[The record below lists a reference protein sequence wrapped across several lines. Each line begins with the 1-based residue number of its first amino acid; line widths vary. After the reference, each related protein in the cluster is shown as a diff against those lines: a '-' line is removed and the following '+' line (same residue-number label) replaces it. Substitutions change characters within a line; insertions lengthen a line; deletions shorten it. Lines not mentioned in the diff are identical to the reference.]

1 MMDSLRKGASGLVV
15 KAFLAVLMASFVLWG
30 VADVFRGY
38 GARAVA
44 TVAGREIQ
52 PEQFQQAFEQD
63 YQRIQSQSGRSITR
77 EMARKFG
84 LEQQVLGRLVQE
96 AVLDAHAQDLKLS
109 LTDQAILDTIKQDPS
124 FQGANGEF
132 SKDMFANLLRANGLT
147 EHGFFASQRTAQVRG
162 QVATTTQIDKWAPN
176 PSVAALHRYRNETRT
191 LALVPVPVEK
201 APAIADPDEAKLKTH
216 HETFKAQ
223 YSAPEYRKLALLSLD
238 PASFKKLDAVTDDEA
253 KVAYEQRK
261 ASFGS
266 AEKRT
271 LQLLSFKDQAAAEK
285 GQKDL
290 KAGKDFLTLGKELG
304 LKESDINLGVQTKA
318 QMIDQ
323 VIAET
328 AFGLKKNE
336 VSKPFQGTFSTVIV
350 RANEITPAIEKTYDQ
365 VKAELREAIA
375 KDKAMQDA
383 QAVQD
388 KIENARSR
396 GASLKELAEKHGL
409 KLQEIPSISQEGYAP
424 DNKAVAD
431 ILGGIRVLTRAFT
444 TEVGVEAEG
453 VDLQDGFVT
462 WFEVQGI
469 TPSVL
474 RPLETVKEQVKQD
487 WLSVERRKALQELA
501 QKMTDRLNKGE
512 AIEAIAKE
520 LGQKV
525 AVTKPLKRDDKAD
538 GIAPAGVNLAFSLA
552 KGAAAHAD
560 SGQSGGDAGA
570 KGGRVLIKV
579 DTVTVP
585 AAPEKADADKLT
597 NEISQ
602 QLSEDLASQY
612 MASLQSRYGVKIN
625 QDALNRAAGRTAN

>member
-1 MMDSLRKGASGLVV
+1 MMDSLRKGASGLIV
-15 KAFLAVLMASFVLWG
+15 KAFLAVLVLSFVVWG

-63 YQRIQSQSGRSITR
+63 YQRIQAQSGRSITR
-77 EMARKFG
+77 EMARQFG
-84 LEQQVLGRLVQE
+84 LEQQVLGRLIQE
-96 AVLDAHAQDLKLS
+96 AVLDAHAQDLKLGLS
-109 LTDQAILDTIKQDPS
+109 DQAILDTIKQDPS

-132 SKDMFANLLRANGLT
+132 SKDIFANLLRANGLT
-147 EHGFFASQRTAQVRG
+147 EHGFFTSQRTAQIRG
-162 QVATTTQIDKWAPN
+162 QVATSTQIDKWAPN
-176 PSVAALHRYRNETRT
+176 PAVTALHRYRNETRT
-191 LALVPVPVEK
+191 LATVPVPIEK
-201 APAIADPDEAKLKTH
+201 APVVTDPDEAKLKAH
-216 HETFKAQ
+216 HEAFKAQ
-223 YSAPEYRKLALLSLD
+223 YSAPEYRKLVLLTLD
-238 PASFKKLDAVTDDEA
+238 PGAFKKVDAITEDEVKA
-253 KVAYEQRK
+253 AYEQRK

-266 AEKRT
+266 PEKRT

-290 KAGKDFLTLGKELG
+290 KAGKDFLAVGKELG

-350 RANEITPAIEKTYDQ
+350 RATEITPAVEKTYDQ
-365 VKAELREAIA
+365 VKGELRDSLA
-375 KDKAMQDA
+375 KDKAVQDA
-383 QAVQD
+383 QAIQD

-409 KLQEIPSISQEGYAP
+409 KLQEIAAIGQDGNDPEGKTVP
-424 DNKAVAD
+424 DIAGASK
-431 ILGGIRVLTRAFT
+431 VLPRAFA

-474 RPLETVKEQVKQD
+474 RPFETVKEQVKQD
-487 WLSVERRKALQELA
+487 WLAVERRKALQDMA
-501 QKMTDRLNKGE
+501 QKMADRLNKGE

-520 LGQKV
+520 IGQKV
-525 AVTKPLKRDDKAD
+525 AMTRPLKRDDKVD
-538 GIAPAGVNLAFSLA
+538 GIAPAGISLAFSLA

-560 SGQSGGDAGA
+560 NGQVGA

-579 DTVTVP
+579 DTITVP

-597 NEISQ
+597 GEIAQ

-625 QDALNRAAGRTAN
+625 QEALNRAAGRTAN